1 MLLGGTYMKRLVI
14 FGGKRLSGRVEIS
27 GFKNAAL
34 PILYASIV
42 TDDVSVIENVPRIS
56 DVEITLSL
64 LREMGAIAHFTG
76 KSTVLLDTR
85 GMRADLSS
93 YSLCQRLRAS
103 TYLLGASL
111 ARFGRARIER
121 PGGCSIG
128 ARPIDLHLFALS
140 VLGAD
145 ITEEGGA
152 VEAKATALQGA
163 TVKFPSVSVGATVN
177 AILCAL
183 SAAGETHILGAAKEP
198 HIGDLCRYLI
208 ACGADIGGVG
218 TDTLVI
224 KGGRSLHGCVFRL
237 MPDMIEAGTFLCAV
251 GAAGGEAFLKN
262 AREGE
267 LMSVIEPLR
276 AMGLTVKKE
285 GEGLFV
291 SRRGELSPFCLTA
304 MPYPAFPTDMHP
316 QMVALGCLC
325 SGESYLSDTVFPD
338 RFRYTEELSRL
349 GASLS
354 VEGNRVTVRKSALH
368 RGRVTAVDLRAGAAL
383 AVASLSVKG
392 KVTIENA
399 QVIERGYVALPE
411 KLRAL
416 GAEVLCR

>member
-1 MLLGGTYMKRLVI
+1 MKRLVI

-42 TDDVSVIENVPRIS
+42 TSDVSVIENVPRIR

-64 LREMGAIAHFTG
+64 LRELGAVAYFTG

-85 GMRADLSS
+85 GMSPQLSS
-93 YSLCQRLRAS
+93 PALCQSLRAS
-103 TYLLGASL
+103 TYLLGACL

-121 PGGCSIG
+121 PGGCLIG

-140 VLGAD
+140 SLGAD
-145 ITEEGGA
+145 IKEDGEA
-152 VEAKATALQGA
+152 IVAEAKTLRGA
-163 TVKFPSVSVGATVN
+163 TVEFPSVSVGATVN
-177 AILCAL
+177 AILAAL
-183 SAAGETHILGAAKEP
+183 LAEGKTCIKAAAKEP

-208 ACGADIGGVG
+208 ACGADIGGVD
-218 TDTLVI
+218 TDTLI
-224 KGGRSLHGCVFRL
+224 INGGKKLHGCVYCL

-262 AREGE
+262 APYGE
-267 LMSVIEPLR
+267 LLAVIEPLR
-276 AMGLTVKKE
+276 RMGLTVRKE
-285 GEGLFV
+285 REGLFV
-291 SRRGELSPFCLTA
+291 SRKGALSPFCLTA

-325 SGESYLSDTVFPD
+325 SGESRLSDTVFPD

-349 GASLS
+349 GADLS
-354 VEGNRVTVRKSALH
+354 VEGNTVRVRKSRLH
-368 RGRVTAVDLRAGAAL
+368 RGRVVAVDLRAGAAL
-383 AVASLSVKG
+383 AVASLSVRG
-392 KVTIENA
+392 KVIIENA
-399 QVIERGYVALPE
+399 EVIERGYVALPE
-411 KLRAL
+411 KLRSL
-416 GAEVLCR
+416 GVSVVCD